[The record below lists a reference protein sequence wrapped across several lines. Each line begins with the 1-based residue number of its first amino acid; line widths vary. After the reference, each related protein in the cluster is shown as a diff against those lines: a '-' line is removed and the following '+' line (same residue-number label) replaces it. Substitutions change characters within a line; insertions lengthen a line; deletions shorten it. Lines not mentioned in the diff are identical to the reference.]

1 MLENRFEYIEKVI
14 QMLSV
19 VNELEKDTLQKG
31 SEIMAQT
38 IQKGNS
44 IFVFGASHAGIIAEE
59 SYFRAGGL
67 VVFNPIFAKGLLLDN
82 VPITVTS
89 EMERLEG
96 YGKIIIDK
104 SDIKSGD
111 CLIVHSVSGRN
122 PVSIEVA
129 MTAKAKGAT
138 VICITNLS
146 YSKSVTSRYSKGV
159 KLYEVSD
166 LVIDNHGDIGDAA
179 IEICDTGIRAGAT
192 STVIG
197 AAILNTLA
205 TETIKIMHK
214 AGIKIL
220 PVFYSANLDGG
231 EEKNKKVVETYKNQI
246 HYRFD

>member
-1 MLENRFEYIEKVI
+1 MRQNKFDYLEKAIVLLN
-14 QMLSV
+14 Q
-19 VNELEKDTLQKG
+19 VNEQEKESITQGAKILA
-31 SEIMAQT
+31 ET

-44 IFVFGASHAGIIAEE
+44 IFVFGASHAGILTEE

-82 VPITVTS
+82 SPITITS

-104 SDIKSGD
+104 TPIKAGD
-111 CLIVHSVSGRN
+111 CLIAHSVSGRN
-122 PVSIEVA
+122 ATTIEVA
-129 MTAKAKGAT
+129 MSAKAKGAT
-138 VICITNLS
+138 VICITNLT

-179 IEICDTGIRAGAT
+179 IEIEDTGIRMGAT
-192 STVIG
+192 STVVG

-205 TETIKIMHK
+205 TETIKIMHHAK
-214 AGIKIL
+214 VEIL

-231 EEKNKKVVETYKNQI
+231 EEKNKKVVETYRSQI
-246 HYRFD
+246 HYEFD